1 MSSPILVSGFVMAQE
16 AHEKELT
23 SDLAFSTTVWA
34 LLVATLASPIVFRRL
49 IKASTTKRNAEHTEV
64 MANDTTPV
72 VGTGG
77 KGLAIGSCVDDG
89 GSGPGDVG
97 ASDSDRRECGCLGL

>member
-1 MSSPILVSGFVMAQE
+1 MAQE

-49 IKASTTKRNAEHTEV
+49 IRASVIEGIQRAMAERDAGQTEV
-64 MANDTTPV
+64 MANDAV
-72 VGTGG
+72 LVGAVG
-77 KGLAIGSCVDDG
+77 KSLAIGDCVDDG
-89 GSGPGDVG
+89 VPSP
-97 ASDSDRRECGCLGL
+97 APLLGHGLL